1 MARGVSVYLEFFVF
15 RPNLIHAVPRNVRYD
30 LFQQVKRVRRTD
42 INELRS
48 QVSPC
53 EFRTAYIDSAL
64 TMKNVRFYV
73 RLETTVLCVN
83 RERAIAT

>member
-1 MARGVSVYLEFFVF
+1 MCSFTWPGGSVFTSNSLF
-15 RPNLIHAVPRNVRYD
+15 RPNLIHEVPRNVRYD

-42 INELRS
+42 ISELRS
-48 QVSPC
+48 QVLPC

-73 RLETTVLCVN
+73 
-83 RERAIAT
+83 